1 MAKKSDSKELVVRAE
16 SYPIMGPE
24 AKNAIQLI
32 NENLGGEQ
40 LSPLDLER
48 IRVPAGG
55 VPVWTI
61 PTVEGEQHEEEFV
74 GIVLKTKTTR
84 QMWRTPF
91 GDGEKAPP
99 DCVSEDGMS
108 GVGDPGG
115 PCLGCAYNQ
124 WGSIKLIDPSEKD
137 TKKKACQEK
146 RMIYTILEGQI
157 LPHVVVAPAMSLK
170 PSRKYLVGMTSAT
183 KRLHSV
189 YTRFSLERGTNPK
202 GIDYCKII
210 MNKVGDVEHPEETAA
225 YAAAIEPYLTFSV
238 DDLRAANDL
247 RDEAGVDEEPEDF
260 NEESV

>member
-1 MAKKSDSKELVVRAE
+1 MAKKSESKELVVRAE
-16 SYPIMGPE
+16 NFPIMGKE

-32 NENLGGEQ
+32 NENLGGEM

-61 PTVEGEQHEEEFV
+61 PTVEGDEHVEEFT

-91 GDGEKAPP
+91 GEGEKAPP

-108 GVGDPGG
+108 GVGNPGG
-115 PCLGCAYNQ
+115 PCLSCSYNQ
-124 WGSIKLIDPSEKD
+124 WGSIKLIDPSDKD
-137 TKKKACQEK
+137 SKKKACQEK
-146 RMIYTILEGQI
+146 RMIYTILQGQI

-189 YTRFSLERGTNPK
+189 YTKFSLETGQNPK

-210 MNKVGDVEHPEETAA
+210 MNKVADVEHPEETAA
-225 YAAAIEPYLTFSV
+225 YAKAIEPYLEIKV
-238 DDLRAANDL
+238 EDLQRATDL
-247 RDEAGVDEEPEDF
+247 RDEAGVDEKPEEF
-260 NEESV
+260 NEEAV